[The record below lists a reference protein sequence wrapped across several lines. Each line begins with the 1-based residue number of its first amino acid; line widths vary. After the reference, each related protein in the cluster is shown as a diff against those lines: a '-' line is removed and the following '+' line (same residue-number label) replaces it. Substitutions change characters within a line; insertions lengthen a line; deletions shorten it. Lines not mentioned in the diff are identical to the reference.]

1 MTLYQYLKETE
12 EGTEVA
18 IWDIDYDIESYF
30 YNDEDPE
37 DRWQTAMLELAKKL
51 DVIEIHKNSVEVNL
65 SELIE
70 KNIENLKE
78 ADLFKRC
85 TIDAIMNDIMAILSG
100 YVDEEWLEK
109 FVDTLE
115 ID

>member
-78 ADLFKRC
+78 ADLFIRC
-85 TIDAIMNDIMAILSG
+85 TTNSIMDDMQNILSG
-100 YVDEEWLEK
+100 YISEEWFKK
-109 FVDTLE
+109 FVDVLGE
-115 ID
+115 K